1 MLTMG
6 IDIGSASSKAVVLE
20 DGTTIRSEA
29 VVESGTGTSGKT
41 RVLAEV
47 LEKGGLSWPDI
58 GYTVATGYGR
68 ISVREADEQI
78 SEITCH
84 ARGVAFECPNA
95 RTVIDIGGQDVKA
108 ISLLNSRGEVKDF
121 IMNDKCAAGTG
132 RFLENIS
139 RVLEIGIDDMAEH
152 YFRSKTP
159 AHVSSTCAVFAE
171 SEVISLLSDGTAL
184 DDVVAGVHQ
193 MIAIRASALAR
204 HAGLIDDIVMTG
216 GVSRD
221 AGVVDAISKN
231 LNHKI
236 VVAPHAQLTGALGA
250 AVLAHQ
256 YAKKK
261 TVVMK

>member
-1 MLTMG
+1 MLTLG

-20 DGTTIRSEA
+20 DGKTIRA
-29 VVESGTGTSGKT
+29 DGVVESGTGTSGKA
-41 RVLAEV
+41 RVLEEV
-47 LEKGGLSWPDI
+47 LGKAGVTLAEI
-58 GYTVATGYGR
+58 GYTIATGYGR
-68 ISVREADEQI
+68 ISVREANEQI

-95 RTVIDIGGQDVKA
+95 RTVVDIGGQDVKA

-139 RVLEIGIDDMAEH
+139 RVLEIGIDKMAEH
-152 YFRSKTP
+152 YFRSTNP

-171 SEVISLLSDGTAL
+171 SEVVSLLSDGVAL
-184 DDVVAGVHQ
+184 DDIVAGVHH

-204 HAGLIDDIVMTG
+204 HAGLVDDIVMTG
-216 GVSRD
+216 GVARD

-231 LNHKI
+231 VGHK
-236 VVAPHAQLTGALGA
+236 VLVAPHAQLTGALGA
-250 AVLAHQ
+250 AVLAYQ
-256 YAKKK
+256 YSKKK
-261 TVVMK
+261 ALVMK